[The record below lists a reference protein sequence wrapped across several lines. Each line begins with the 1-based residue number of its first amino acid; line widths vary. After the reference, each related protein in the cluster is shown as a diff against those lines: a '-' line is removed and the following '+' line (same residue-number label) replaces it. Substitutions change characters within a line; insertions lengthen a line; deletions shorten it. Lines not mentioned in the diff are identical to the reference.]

1 MVLWASSF
9 IALKIAFTGYHP
21 MIVILGRM
29 VVGSLCFLFF
39 YRQLRHISWRRADL
53 KYLLFMAVCE
63 PCIYFIF
70 EAKAL
75 ELTSA
80 SQAGLIT
87 AMLPLMVAL
96 GATLFLQERV
106 SSQTI
111 TGFVLA
117 IAGACWLS
125 LAGEESASAPNPLLG
140 NFLEFLA
147 MVSATGYTL
156 SMKHLSSRYSPLF
169 LTAVQSWVGALFF
182 SLFLIHP
189 DINAPTQLYPVPA
202 LAVVYLGSFVTLG
215 AYLCYNYGVSKI
227 PASQASAFV
236 NLIPVFTVILGFM
249 ILGERFSLW
258 QYGASVLV
266 LAGVFLSQ
274 RRVQR
279 L

>member
-1 MVLWASSF
+1 MNGTVSP
-9 IALKIAFTGYHP
+9 KPGY
-21 MIVILGRM
+21 
-29 VVGSLCFLFF
+29 
-39 YRQLRHISWRRADL
+39 RR
-53 KYLLFMAVCE
+53 VR
-63 PCIYFIF
+63 
-70 EAKAL
+70 L
-75 ELTSA
+75 ED
-80 SQAGLIT
+80 
-87 AMLPLMVAL
+87 
-96 GATLFLQERV
+96 
-106 SSQTI
+106 
-111 TGFVLA
+111 GFD
-117 IAGACWLS
+117 
-125 LAGEESASAPNPLLG
+125 E
-140 NFLEFLA
+140 
-147 MVSATGYTL
+147 
-156 SMKHLSSRYSPLF
+156 PLF